1 MANPIGFASTIKPY
15 FTACYRAHMLQFGD
29 QFDLWDPV
37 AVKGEWNQIN
47 NQVTAGNM
55 PAAGCPEGVW
65 DSLTQAQFLTDFGA
79 WKAAGFPA

>member
-1 MANPIGFASTIKPY
+1 M
-15 FTACYRAHMLQFGD
+15 
-29 QFDLWDPV
+29 
-37 AVKGEWNQIN
+37 KGEWNQIN
-47 NQVTAGNM
+47 NQVTAGGM

>member
-1 MANPIGFASTIKPY
+1 
-15 FTACYRAHMLQFGD
+15 MLQYGD

-65 DSLTQAQFLTDFGA
+65 DSLTQAQFLSDFGA